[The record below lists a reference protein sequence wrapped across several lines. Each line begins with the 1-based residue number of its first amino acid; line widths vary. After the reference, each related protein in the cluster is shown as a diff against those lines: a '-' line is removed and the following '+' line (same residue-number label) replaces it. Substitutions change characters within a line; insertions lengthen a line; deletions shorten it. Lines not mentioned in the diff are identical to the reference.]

1 MEVSVILSHI
11 DSHDMNTVMENF
23 LLSSLL
29 NTMVVKSTSHDRIS
43 SHTYRRTVCP
53 KCPYL

>member
-1 MEVSVILSHI
+1 MEASVILSHI

-29 NTMVVKSTSHDRIS
+29 NTMVVKLTSHYRIL
-43 SHTYRRTVCP
+43 SHTYRRTICP